1 MPTKPGWIHGH
12 DLHPGRPLDDNVISL
27 IDATREPSGNRK
39 APMIDLRHW
48 RLALTLSLATGAGA
62 LLAGHAEPA
71 GLAVLLP
78 LLGLGLIAAT
88 RGTIGPITAAIAIGL
103 GVMLSLHLWP
113 GFDNPLLWQDRR
125 FCRDCLPHSL
135 YLSVDQALLVT
146 AWLPLI
152 IGHWRAA
159 NPMPLL
165 MASVVTIAAAVAL
178 GIATGLFHWQPGWPG
193 LSLLTLFAAA
203 NLVTVA
209 AEEVLFRGLLQRHL
223 LTRLGATHAWWLTAV
238 LFGLAHLPFGVQFA
252 AVATVAGLGYGW
264 VAWQSG
270 SLWPAIALHW
280 LVNLTHFSLFSYP
293 MLA

>member
-1 MPTKPGWIHGH
+1 MPFP
-12 DLHPGRPLDDNVISL
+12 L
-27 IDATREPSGNRK
+27 IDATHEPSENLK
-39 APMIDLRHW
+39 ASMIDLRHW
-48 RLALTLSLATGAGA
+48 SLALILSLATSVGA
-62 LLAGHAEPA
+62 LLAGHAEPV
-71 GLAVLLP
+71 GLTVLIA

-88 RGTIGPITAAIAIGL
+88 RGTIAPMIAAIVIGL
-103 GVMLSLHLWP
+103 GVILTLHLWP
-113 GFDNPLLWQDRR
+113 GFDNPPLWESRR

-135 YLSVDQALLVT
+135 YLSVDQALLVA
-146 AWLPLI
+146 AWLPLV
-152 IGHWRAA
+152 IGRWRTAR
-159 NPMPLL
+159 PISLL
-165 MASVVTIAAAVAL
+165 TAGLATIAAAITL
-178 GIATGLFHWQPGWPG
+178 GIATGLLRWQPAWPG
-193 LSLLTLFAAA
+193 LWLLTLFAVA

-223 LTRLGATHAWWLTAV
+223 LARLGATHAWWLTAV
-238 LFGLAHLPFGVQFA
+238 LFGLAHLPFGIEFA